1 MLRPAAHIGIVWLV
15 MEIGGCFV
23 VQTSDGHFNCIIK
36 GEAKFCPKIKL
47 RRDWQ
52 KKKKLIPVYVSSQFT
67 LFP

>member
-36 GEAKFCPKIKL
+36 GEAKFCPKFFIL
-47 RRDWQ
+47 
-52 KKKKLIPVYVSSQFT
+52 SEN
-67 LFP
+67 